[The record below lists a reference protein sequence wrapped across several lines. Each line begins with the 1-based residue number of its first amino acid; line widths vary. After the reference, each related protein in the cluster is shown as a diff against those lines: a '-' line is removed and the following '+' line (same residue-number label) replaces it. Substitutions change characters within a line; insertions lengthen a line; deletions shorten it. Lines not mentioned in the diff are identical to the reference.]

1 VTVPDTPRV
10 SYDVKELLKAI
21 DLRLASIDS
30 KLDAKADVRE
40 VLELRDRIA
49 TLEKRWQERM
59 AVEQAERARNSQ
71 MFSRREKIGALLIAS
86 FAVLSTSVQQH
97 LHF

>member
-1 VTVPDTPRV
+1 MPDTPRV

-40 VLELRDRIA
+40 VLELRERLSK
-49 TLEKRWQERM
+49 LEKKWEERL

-71 MFSRREKIGALLIAS
+71 TFSRREKIGALLIAS
-86 FAVLSTSVQQH
+86 FAVLSTSIQQH